1 MKNKTYKTAL
11 FGMLSAVAIT
21 LSYLESLI
29 PTAAFM
35 PPGAKL
41 GFSNVATMFAASSLG
56 LVSALA
62 VTLTKAVFA
71 GVTRGVTAFFMSLC
85 GGMLSTVAMYLF
97 FRYSKKTGYMVIG
110 VVCAIMHNAGQL
122 AVAVILAGNTAVFGY
137 APVLLVSGA
146 LTGAAT
152 GTVLRAVIPA
162 LEKVLKNTELKG
174 GK

>member
-1 MKNKTYKTAL
+1 MKNKTYKIAL

-62 VTLTKAVFA
+62 VTLIKAVFA

-137 APVLLVSGA
+137 TPVLLVSGA